1 MTPSI
6 DVHTHIFASGWPD
19 FAARYGGDRWP
30 RLEGDPATG
39 CRLYLGS
46 TLNRS
51 LTPHAFDPARRIEDM
66 DRTGVGR
73 QLLSPAPPTFCY
85 WAPGPA
91 AAEWCRMQNDA
102 IAELVGRHPARLL
115 GAGGLPLQAP
125 DLAVKEL
132 ERVVSVL
139 RFPAVEI
146 GANVAGLD
154 LDDAA
159 LAPVWD
165 AAAALGVAIF
175 VHPQAPI
182 LGDPR
187 FRKDNLTQV
196 AGFPL
201 ETALAMTRVIFGR
214 VLDRWPTLRWCFA
227 HGGGAF
233 AYILPRLDQG
243 WTAIA
248 DAHAAISQ
256 PPSAYAPRARLRAR
270 DLRARAHRAGQRLP
284 VQDGGG
290 RSGRGS
296 RRRRP
301 GRGHAA
307 AAPGRQRAGVPGPGP
322 GLTAAAAQRNI
333 PPMNFGT
340 FLLMQSPSARSSRE
354 IYTRAVEM
362 AQSAETLGFHY

>member
-46 TLNRS
+46 TLNRN

-102 IAELVGRHPARLL
+102 IAELVSRHPARLL

-132 ERVVSVL
+132 KRVVSIL

-159 LAPVWD
+159 LDGVTLD
-165 AAAALGVAIF
+165 AATRQRLLGDNAREFLALGPA
-175 VHPQAPI
+175 
-182 LGDPR
+182 
-187 FRKDNLTQV
+187 
-196 AGFPL
+196 
-201 ETALAMTRVIFGR
+201 
-214 VLDRWPTLRWCFA
+214 
-227 HGGGAF
+227 
-233 AYILPRLDQG
+233 
-243 WTAIA
+243 
-248 DAHAAISQ
+248 
-256 PPSAYAPRARLRAR
+256 
-270 DLRARAHRAGQRLP
+270 
-284 VQDGGG
+284 
-290 RSGRGS
+290 
-296 RRRRP
+296 
-301 GRGHAA
+301 
-307 AAPGRQRAGVPGPGP
+307 
-322 GLTAAAAQRNI
+322 
-333 PPMNFGT
+333 
-340 FLLMQSPSARSSRE
+340 
-354 IYTRAVEM
+354 
-362 AQSAETLGFHY
+362 

>member
-1 MTPSI
+1 MTGPI

-19 FAARYGGDRWP
+19 FAARHGGDRWP

-39 CRLYLGS
+39 CKLYLGA
-46 TLNRS
+46 TFNRN
-51 LTPHAFDPARRIEDM
+51 LTPHAFDPSRRLEQM
-66 DRTGVGR
+66 DKTGVDR

-102 IAELVGRHPARLL
+102 IALLVDRSPARFL

-132 ERVVSVL
+132 ERVATVL

-146 GANVAGLD
+146 GANVGGND
-154 LDDAA
+154 LDDPS

-165 AAAALGVAIF
+165 AAAALGIAIF

-187 FRKDNLTQV
+187 FRKNNLTQV

-201 ETALAMTRVIFGR
+201 ETALAMTRVIFGG
-214 VLDRWPTLRWCFA
+214 VLDRWPSVRWCFA

-243 WTAIA
+243 WGAIP
-248 DAHAAISQ
+248 DAKQAIGQ
-256 PPSAYAPRARLRAR
+256 PPSAYAQRVWVDSLTLSPKVLAFALDTFGPERIVLGSDYPFKMGVDDPVSALDALALDAATR
-270 DLRARAHRAGQRLP
+270 QRLT
-284 VQDGGG
+284 VDN
-290 RSGRGS
+290 
-296 RRRRP
+296 
-301 GRGHAA
+301 A
-307 AAPGRQRAGVPGPGP
+307 RQ
-322 GLTAAAAQRNI
+322 
-333 PPMNFGT
+333 
-340 FLLMQSPSARSSRE
+340 FLALE
-354 IYTRAVEM
+354 
-362 AQSAETLGFHY
+362 

>member
-19 FAARYGGDRWP
+19 FASRYGGDRWP

-46 TLNRS
+46 TLNRN

-102 IAELVGRHPARLL
+102 IAELVSRHPARLM

-154 LDDAA
+154 LDDA
-159 LAPVWD
+159 V
-165 AAAALGVAIF
+165 
-175 VHPQAPI
+175 

-256 PPSAYAPRARLRAR
+256 PPSAYARRVWVDSLTLSPRVLAFALETFGPARIVLGSDYPFKMGVADPVAALDGVALDAATR
-270 DLRARAHRAGQRLP
+270 QRLLA
-284 VQDGGG
+284 DNA
-290 RSGRGS
+290 REFL
-296 RRRRP
+296 
-301 GRGHAA
+301 AL
-307 AAPGRQRAGVPGPGP
+307 GP
-322 GLTAAAAQRNI
+322 A
-333 PPMNFGT
+333 
-340 FLLMQSPSARSSRE
+340 
-354 IYTRAVEM
+354 
-362 AQSAETLGFHY
+362 